1 MKNAIMPR
9 TANNLRRSAIRS
21 AMAGF
26 ALTAVALGGMQ
37 LNAQAI
43 ASHNSKAPVEYAA
56 DRIELQDRQNR
67 VMLSGNVVITQAQ
80 LTVHSARTLVNYSN
94 ADGLSIERI
103 TATGGVTVTRGNET
117 ARGDVAVYDFN
128 RRIITMAGNVRLNRN
143 GDTLN
148 GGRLVIDLA
157 SGVSSVDGRAAG
169 SSSVSGEGTES
180 SSGRVSGSFSVPQD

>member
-1 MKNAIMPR
+1 MKNVTMPTANLHR
-9 TANNLRRSAIRS
+9 TAFRSAL
-21 AMAGF
+21 AGF

-67 VMLSGNVVITQAQ
+67 VMLSGNVVISQAG
-80 LTVHSARTLVNYSN
+80 LTVRSARTLVSYSDGN
-94 ADGLSIERI
+94 GLSIERI
-103 TATGGVTVTRGNET
+103 TATGGVTVTRGGES

-128 RRIITMAGNVRLNRN
+128 SRIITMAGNVRLNRN

-148 GGRLVIDLA
+148 GGRLVINLV
-157 SGVSSVDGRAAG
+157 SGISSVDGRASG
-169 SSSVSGEGTES
+169 SSGVSGEGS
-180 SSGRVSGSFSVPQD
+180 DNSGGRVSGSFSVPQD